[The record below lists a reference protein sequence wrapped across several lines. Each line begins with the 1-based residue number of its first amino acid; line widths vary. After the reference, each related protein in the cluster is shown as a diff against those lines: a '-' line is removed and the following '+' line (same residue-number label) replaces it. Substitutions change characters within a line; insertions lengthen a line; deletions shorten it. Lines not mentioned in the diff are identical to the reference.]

1 MEQSDITGSVAD
13 PAPPF
18 DQAAPPVR
26 APASAAAKAT
36 PKKATPK
43 AGPKKAK
50 APGKPAPRKA
60 TVAAA
65 EVTTQ
70 PANAPAPDPPATRP
84 STKAAAARP
93 AKPTNEPTA
102 KRGSN
107 KAAKPA
113 ARTDGITAATTTPK
127 PTKTRSETTE
137 TRSADAEPTTDAM
150 MPAVTEHES
159 TTPTQVTRP
168 LWAAIAAEPRRAVD
182 HAALAAVRELG
193 PSAQR
198 WLDQTRQR
206 YPTADPDALARLAAY
221 EYRAVG
227 GRRTATVAGAT
238 LVGPFAVT
246 GTLMR
251 TQVEVVLAIAGA
263 YGLDPTHPDRAGDLK
278 SVLHAR
284 SPKHAA
290 RGVVGLAVRVLAER
304 IAPFGGA
311 VAALAQ
317 HRRTTTDVAERAR
330 GYFRGYR
337 PGI

>member
-1 MEQSDITGSVAD
+1 MEQSDITGSAAD
-13 PAPPF
+13 PALPF
-18 DQAAPPVR
+18 DRAAPPAR
-26 APASAAAKAT
+26 APGSAAAKAT
-36 PKKATPK
+36 PKKANPK
-43 AGPKKAK
+43 GAPKQANAPAK
-50 APGKPAPRKA
+50 RAPRKA
-60 TVAAA
+60 TVAA

-70 PANAPAPDPPATRP
+70 PANAPVPDPPATP
-84 STKAAAARP
+84 ASAKAAAGS
-93 AKPTNEPTA
+93 KPTKPTHEPTPKPTA
-102 KRGSN
+102 KRGS
-107 KAAKPA
+107 KQAAKPA
-113 ARTDGITAATTTPK
+113 ARTDGTTTATTTPK
-127 PTKTRSETTE
+127 TTK
-137 TRSADAEPTTDAM
+137 TRSADAEPTANGK
-150 MPAVTEHES
+150 MPAVTEPES
-159 TTPTQVTRP
+159 TTSTRAAQP

-221 EYRAVG
+221 EYRAAG

-263 YGLDPTHPDRAGDLK
+263 YGLDPTHPDRAVDLK

-290 RGVVGLAVRVLAER
+290 SGVVGLAVRVLAER

-317 HRRTTTDVAERAR
+317 HRRATTDVAERAR
-330 GYFRGYR
+330 GYFRRYR
-337 PGI
+337 PGM